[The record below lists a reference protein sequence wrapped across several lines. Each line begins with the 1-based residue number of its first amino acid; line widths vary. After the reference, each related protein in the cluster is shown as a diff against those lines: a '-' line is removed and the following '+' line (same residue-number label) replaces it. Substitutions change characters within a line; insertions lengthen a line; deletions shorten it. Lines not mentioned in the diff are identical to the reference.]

1 MQKNPFSSRKKNKR
15 APLSRRT
22 LSIILL
28 AAALAA
34 AAICYLFVRNVA
46 VLGVVTAFLLLAA
59 FVTLPVIFPKK
70 KKSRFYTPPR
80 QNARRRRDKGKSKGK
95 GWDAPPF
102 DAQRGKIIQFPGGRQ
117 NTQKH

>member
-1 MQKNPFSSRKKNKR
+1 MQKNPFSSQKKNRR

-34 AAICYLFVRNVA
+34 AASCYLFVRNVA
-46 VLGVVTAFLLLAA
+46 VLGVVTAFLHLAA

-80 QNARRRRDKGKSKGK
+80 QNTRRRRDKGKSK

-102 DAQRGKIIQFPGGRQ
+102 DAQRGKIIRFPGGRQ
-117 NTQKH
+117 DTHGH